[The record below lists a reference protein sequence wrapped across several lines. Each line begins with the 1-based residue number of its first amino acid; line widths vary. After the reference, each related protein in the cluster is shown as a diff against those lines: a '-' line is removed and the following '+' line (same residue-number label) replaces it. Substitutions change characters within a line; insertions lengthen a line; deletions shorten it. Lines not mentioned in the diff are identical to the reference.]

1 MEELGDKLH
10 PIIVNKNVVQMKEAF
25 LRGIATT
32 EEEKTEVILLFQIS

>member
-1 MEELGDKLH
+1 
-10 PIIVNKNVVQMKEAF
+10 MKEAF